1 MRRNWLARLA
11 AGSVALWVLAGAGLA
26 APVMAVAA
34 AGGSPRLPLVE
45 CRLQHP
51 AGLGSVPA
59 RCGMLAVP
67 ENPYAPAGTQI
78 SLAVAVVPAL
88 AAVPRE
94 PPLFVV
100 AGGPGQSAADFYTT
114 YAAAFGA
121 VLRSRDVVLVDQR
134 GTGGSNR
141 LACDFP
147 DDFDVAAPSPALIR
161 ELSAKCRQGLSGR
174 PQYYTT
180 SVAVRDLDAVR
191 AALGYERIA
200 LYGVSYGTRVVQ
212 HYVRRFPSRAAA
224 VVLDGVVPPDRALG
238 PDTPLD
244 AQRALDLMFARCRA
258 DAACNSAFPD
268 LARRFQALLAE
279 LDGRPRQVTLAD
291 PSTGA
296 PRSVDLDRAR
306 LAGAVRLLN
315 YYSATTALL
324 PLYIDRATK
333 GDYAPIASELLL
345 LSQNLDAQVAYGMN
359 AAVVCAEDVPAYA
372 HLDRARLAR
381 TYLGLEQIDE
391 LTVLCE
397 GWPKGVVDS
406 DLFAPLHSAVPA
418 LILSGEADPV
428 TPPAAAARAAGGFRD
443 ALHVVLAGQGHG
455 QLATGCA
462 PRVIARFLT
471 ARTARGLDVGC
482 LATVSA
488 SPFVIDLSGPG
499 P

>member
-1 MRRNWLARLA
+1 MPCNRLACLA
-11 AGSVALWVLAGAGLA
+11 AGSAALWALAWPACTATL
-26 APVMAVAA
+26 AVAA
-34 AGGSPRLPLVE
+34 SGQRERLALVE

-59 RCGMLAVP
+59 RCGTLAVP
-67 ENPYAPAGTQI
+67 ENPNDPAGTQI
-78 SLAVAVVPAL
+78 SLSVAVVPAL
-88 AAVPRE
+88 AAAERA

-100 AGGPGQSAADFYTT
+100 PGGPGQSAADFYAT

-121 VLRSRDVVLVDQR
+121 VARSRDVVLVDQR

-141 LACDFP
+141 LGCEFP
-147 DDFDVAAPSPALIR
+147 DDFDVAAQSPAAIR
-161 ELSAKCRQGLSGR
+161 ELSAKCRQSLHGR

-191 AALGYERIA
+191 AALGYERID

-212 HYVRRFPSRAAA
+212 HYVRRYPSRTAA

-244 AQRALDLMFARCRA
+244 AQRALDLMFVRCRA
-258 DAACNSAFPD
+258 DQTCNAAFPD
-268 LARRFQALLAE
+268 LARRFEVLLAE
-279 LDGRPRQVTLAD
+279 LGGRPRLVMLAD

-296 PRSVDLDRAR
+296 LRTVAFDRAQ
-306 LAGAVRLLN
+306 LAGVVRLLN
-315 YYSATTALL
+315 YDSATTALL
-324 PLYIDRATK
+324 PLLIDRATK

-345 LSQNLDAQVAYGMN
+345 VSQNLDAQVAYGMN
-359 AAVVCAEDVPAYA
+359 AAVECTEDVPAFA
-372 HLDRARLAR
+372 HIDRARLAR
-381 TYLGLEQIDE
+381 TYVGVEQIDE
-391 LTVLCE
+391 LSILCE
-397 GWPKGVVDS
+397 GWPKGVVDA

-418 LILSGEADPV
+418 LVLSGEADPI
-428 TPPAAAARAAGGFRD
+428 TPPAAGARAAGGFRD
-443 ALHVVLAGQGHG
+443 VLHVVLPGQGHG

-471 ARTARGLDVGC
+471 AGTARGLDVGC
-482 LATVSA
+482 LAAAAA
-488 SPFVIDLSGPG
+488 SPFVIDLAGPG

>member
-1 MRRNWLARLA
+1 
-11 AGSVALWVLAGAGLA
+11 
-26 APVMAVAA
+26 MAVAA
-34 AGGSPRLPLVE
+34 AGRSERIALVE
-45 CRLQHP
+45 CRLKHP

-59 RCGMLAVP
+59 RCGTLAVP
-67 ENPYAPAGTQI
+67 ENPDDPAGRQI

-88 AAVPRE
+88 AAATQE

-100 AGGPGQSAADFYTT
+100 PGGPGQSAADFYAI

-121 VLRSRDVVLVDQR
+121 VERSRDVVLVDQR

-141 LACDFP
+141 LGCEFP
-147 DDFDVAAPSPALIR
+147 DDFDVVAESPDVIR
-161 ELSAKCRQGLSGR
+161 ELSAKCRQGLTGR

-191 AALGYERIA
+191 AALGYERID

-258 DAACNSAFPD
+258 DQACDGAFPD
-268 LARRFQALLAE
+268 LARRFQALLAD
-279 LDGRPRQVTLAD
+279 LGGRPRLVMLAD
-291 PSTGA
+291 PSTGE
-296 PRSVDLDRAR
+296 PRTVEFDRAQ
-306 LAGAVRLLN
+306 LAGVVRLLN

-324 PLYIDRATK
+324 PLYIDRASK

-345 LSQNLDAQVAYGMN
+345 LSQNFDAQVAYGMN
-359 AAVVCAEDVPAYA
+359 AAVACSEDVPAYVHA
-372 HLDRARLAR
+372 DRARLAR
-381 TYLGLEQIDE
+381 TYVGAEQIDE
-391 LTVLCE
+391 LRILCE
-397 GWPKGVVDS
+397 GWPKGVVDA

-418 LILSGEADPV
+418 LVLSGEADPV
-428 TPPAAAARAAGGFRD
+428 TPPAAGARAASGFRD
-443 ALHVVLAGQGHG
+443 VLHVVLAGQGHG
-455 QLATGCA
+455 QLGTGCA

-471 ARTARGLDVGC
+471 AGTTRGLDVRC
-482 LATVSA
+482 LAAATA